1 MLPVFVSNPRPQPS
15 FADRI
20 KVLPEFQTGQLSEP
34 DGAVKPYVTIGTGPL
49 PMVVVPG
56 AADGLVTCVDV
67 ALYLAWF
74 YRHRAQT
81 CRLLILSRREP
92 IPERFG
98 IEQHADDMIR
108 TVEELR
114 FGPAVWEC
122 ISAAGPIG
130 QWVAVKRP
138 DLVPGLILSSTYDYA
153 DDRTR
158 QVFQQWLTLAEQA
171 GGDLLWSMIEPKYR
185 PPEGVLSQVEPALR
199 PSASR
204 LRDAG
209 RLKRILL
216 ELLDLDQRDLVSQI
230 ASATLVIG
238 GADDRVVPAE
248 AQRQMAARIPG
259 SCLELCAGYGHFN
272 DMENPAY
279 QQFVECHLQGVYPTV
294 NWAKGSS
301 PD

>member
-1 MLPVFVSNPRPQPS
+1 M
-15 FADRI
+15 
-20 KVLPEFQTGQLSEP
+20 LPEFQTGHLSEP

-74 YRHRAQT
+74 YRHRAAS

-92 IPERFG
+92 IPESFG
-98 IEQHADDMIR
+98 LEQHAEDMIR

-130 QWVAVKRP
+130 QRVAVKRP

-153 DDRTR
+153 DYRTR
-158 QVFQQWLTLAEQA
+158 KVFQQWLSLAEQA
-171 GGDLLWSMIEPKYR
+171 GGDLLWSMLEPKYR
-185 PPEGVLSQVEPALR
+185 PPQDVLSQVDPALL

-209 RLKRILL
+209 RLKQILL
-216 ELLDLDQRDLVSQI
+216 ELLDLDQRALVPQI
-230 ASATLVIG
+230 TSATLVIG
-238 GADDRVVPAE
+238 GQDDRVVPAE
-248 AQRQMAARIPG
+248 VQRQMAARIPG
-259 SCLELCAGYGHFN
+259 SCLELCPGYGHFN

-279 QQFVECHLQGVYPTV
+279 QQIVERHLQAVYPIA
-294 NWAKGSS
+294 NCANGSS